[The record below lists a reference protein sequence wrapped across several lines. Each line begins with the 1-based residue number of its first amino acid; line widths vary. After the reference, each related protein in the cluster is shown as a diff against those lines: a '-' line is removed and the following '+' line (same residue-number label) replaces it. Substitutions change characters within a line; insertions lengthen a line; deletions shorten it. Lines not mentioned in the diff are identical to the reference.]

1 VIEFVVMR
9 SIADRMEEMGIDL
22 NQLVELTGL
31 EEKLVKAI
39 ITGNYTASPTQRQR
53 LATALGLSPQD
64 VSWDHAISVQHLR
77 GNGPQSGRST

>member
-1 VIEFVVMR
+1 MR

>member
-1 VIEFVVMR
+1 
-9 SIADRMEEMGIDL
+9 MEEMGIDL

>member
-1 VIEFVVMR
+1 
-9 SIADRMEEMGIDL
+9 MGIDL